1 MFDDPKKELERLEE
15 ALLQFEQKDDEFERL
30 YQDIFSEFGETEEPR
45 AVAPQAKKSNTP
57 RNMTYADTPRAVA
70 AKPKKSNKGLVFLLL
85 IEIAG
90 ILGVAG
96 YWLMKFL

>member
-1 MFDDPKKELERLEE
+1 MFDDPKKELEQLEKE
-15 ALLQFEQKDDEFERL
+15 LLKFEEKDDEFERF
-30 YQDIFSEFGETEEPR
+30 YQDIFAEFGEAEEPR
-45 AVAPQAKKSNTP
+45 AVAPQAKKANAP

-70 AKPKKSNKGLVFLLL
+70 ATPKKSNKGLVLLLL

-90 ILGVAG
+90 ILGVVG